1 MKIGFYE
8 TSQSEIR
15 SQWILVQVEMKK
27 ELEEVRKKAKKLE
40 S

>member
-27 ELEEVRKKAKKLE
+27 ELEEVRKNAKKLE